1 MTDGLVTAVQRLAP
15 QDIAMDDNEDMFA
28 DADSGINPDEFNKV
42 LNETLDYLDPWVK
55 EARKDQEFYAL
66 KQWPQEDVK
75 RFKRQ
80 RRAALV
86 FDRTRPIIDSV
97 SGSEV
102 TNRYE
107 AKFKARDPDLAQPDT
122 PYSEETSEI
131 YRYIRDNCNARH
143 HDSAAFKDCIT
154 TGVGATETV
163 MDYTRNPDG
172 EIMVKHVPIL
182 ELGWDGACIEPNL
195 ADSRWVIRD
204 KWINYDELIQLFGRE
219 NVDEVI
225 AMARSS
231 TLTGGHKGFL
241 GRLVARVVEDQRAGY
256 RQKGHKYYDPHTN
269 RIRVWEWQYRKR
281 FYGTRIFYPNVAAV
295 MEDPAF
301 LQQLA
306 AGAMSGPG
314 GDAMGMAPEIPIE
327 DIIVPKSQAG
337 DSIREIQG
345 EIEQFNAEV
354 LGPMGIAPAPSVE
367 SVEDFPQDKYYRA
380 YMAGNKKLKEQEIL
394 TGNYTYQF
402 LTCFE
407 DWSEPE
413 HRYFFGVMR
422 PMRDPQQ
429 YANKFLSHA
438 VHMWSSNP
446 KGALLAEKS
455 FFEDKEKAATEWA
468 EPTGFM
474 TVRDGALQ
482 SARPRFQH
490 LTTSVSLRGIESLLS
505 HAIGSVSA
513 SVGVSEQYF
522 VGGAADLKR
531 TAAQSIEHVTQQ
543 SLITLSN
550 PFDSLKLYR
559 ERHARLTLG
568 FIREYLDEKIIRRV
582 LGPDSIVLAA
592 IKEPDFVYSYDV
604 IVEDAPESKS
614 QQDEAFR
621 TMMENN
627 FLPQLL
633 QMGVAPPPT
642 IAKSFPLPGDVRAD
656 FEVAFQQAYDLQMI
670 QAEVQKMQMQMQ
682 MMQMQ
687 VQMQDPAAM
696 MGGGEPPPEEGAPP
710 SEGAP
715 A

>member
-1 MTDGLVTAVQRLAP
+1 
-15 QDIAMDDNEDMFA
+15 MDDNEDMFA
-28 DADSGINPDEFNKV
+28 DADNPGINPDEFRRV

-55 EARKDQEFYAL
+55 DARKDLEFYAL
-66 KQWPQEDVK
+66 KQWPQEDIK

-97 SGSEV
+97 TGSEV

-107 AKFKARDPDLAQPDT
+107 AKFKARDPDLMQPDT
-122 PYSEETSEI
+122 PYSEETSEL

-143 HDSAAFKDCIT
+143 HDSAAFKDCVV

-182 ELGWDGACIEPNL
+182 ELGWDGACISPNL
-195 ADSRWVIRD
+195 EDARWIIRD

-219 NVDEVI
+219 NIDEVI
-225 AMARSS
+225 SMAKSS
-231 TLTGGHKGFL
+231 SIVSGHKGFI

-256 RQKGHKYYDPHTN
+256 RQRGHKYYDPHTN
-269 RIRVWEWQYRKR
+269 RIRLWEWQYRKR
-281 FYGTRIFYPNVAAV
+281 FYGTRIFYPNVAKL
-295 MEDPAF
+295 MGDPAMM
-301 LQQLA
+301 QMMA
-306 AGAMSGPG
+306 AQTMAGPG
-314 GDAMGMAPEIPIE
+314 GNDMPPIQAPIE
-327 DIIVPKSQAG
+327 DMLVPKDDADDAIRDIQA
-337 DSIREIQG
+337 EVM
-345 EIEQFNAEV
+345 QFNQEV
-354 LGPMGIAPAPSVE
+354 MTPMGAEPVPSVE
-367 SVEDFPQDKYYRA
+367 SVEDFPEDRYYRC
-380 YMAGNKKLKEQEIL
+380 YMAGDKKLKEQEIL

-402 LTCFE
+402 MTCFE

-438 VHMWSSNP
+438 IHMWSSNP
-446 KGALLAEKS
+446 KGALIAEKS
-455 FFEDKEKAATEWA
+455 FFEDKEKAAAEWA
-468 EPTGFM
+468 QPTGFL

-505 HAIGSVSA
+505 HAVGSVSA

-522 VGGAADLKR
+522 VGAAGDLKR

-559 ERHARLTLG
+559 ERHARLVLG
-568 FIREYLDEKIIRRV
+568 FIREYMDEKIMLRV
-582 LGPDSIVLAA
+582 LGPDSPVVQA
-592 IKEPDFVYSYDV
+592 IKEPDFVYNYDIV
-604 IVEDAPESKS
+604 VEDAPESKS

-621 TMMENN
+621 MMMENN

-642 IAKSFPLPGDVRAD
+642 IAKSFPLPGDVRQD
-656 FEVAFQQAYDLQMI
+656 FEVAFQGAYDLQVM
-670 QAEVQKMQMQMQ
+670 QAEVEKMNLQLQMMQLQMQMQ
-682 MMQMQ
+682 DPMGMMQQ
-687 VQMQDPAAM
+687 PT
-696 MGGGEPPPEEGAPP
+696 EGAPV
-710 SEGAP
+710 EEVAP
-715 A
+715 GTEQVG